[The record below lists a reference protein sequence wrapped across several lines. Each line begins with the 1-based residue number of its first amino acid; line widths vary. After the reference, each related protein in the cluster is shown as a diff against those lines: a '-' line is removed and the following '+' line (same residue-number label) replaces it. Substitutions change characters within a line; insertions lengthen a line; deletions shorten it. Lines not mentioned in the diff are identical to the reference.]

1 MTSRV
6 LIAALAAA
14 VTVGGLTTARAATS
28 PSPVYVHMNGANEFL
43 ENVVAVRPGQ
53 DVVFVNEDTGEH
65 TIIGFNPATGNAI
78 TRFDG
83 AVAGTKGPGH
93 PVHTYSISF
102 PQAGIVH
109 YYCSVHAVLT
119 KVPSGLTVAEI
130 RPGMD
135 SYGTPM
141 SGIVVVTTDPKL
153 LADNPKTASEK
164 ILPGYFGG

>member
-1 MTSRV
+1 MNSRILV
-6 LIAALAAA
+6 AALAA
-14 VTVGGLTTARAATS
+14 VTVGGLTSAQAATS
-28 PSPVYVHMNGANEFL
+28 PNPVYVHMNGTNVFL

-53 DVVFVNEDTGEH
+53 DVVFVNEDTGAH
-65 TIIGFNPATGNAI
+65 TIIGFEPTTGKVN

-102 PQAGIVH
+102 PQPGIVN
-109 YYCSVHAVLT
+109 YYCSVHAVLA
-119 KVPSGLTVAEI
+119 KGPSGLTAAEI

-135 SYGTPM
+135 SYGTSM

-153 LADNPKTASEK
+153 LAGNPKTASEK
-164 ILPGYFGG
+164 VLPGYFGG